1 MAKEKTQSK
10 EQSRPRRDK
19 KKLIRHNTAANQE
32 KHRNDWQPLTPNDL
46 GLVADRRIMPRDEL
60 SRRHHVETA
69 SAETVGAHF
78 DDTLWQAAAWANNLE
93 LGLVTEVSRGLC
105 RVSVNDDRLD
115 GARLNG
121 ERLHGERLL
130 CDLRGTLAAEGTAYT
145 NVVAVGDRVLFSRP
159 EAEHG
164 WVEQVLPRRSA
175 LTRPDP
181 FYRHL
186 KQIVVAN
193 ADQLLI
199 VAAWR
204 EPHLWLRL
212 IDEYLI
218 AAIRN
223 NLVPLICINKVDLA
237 EDMAACHALVQPYAD
252 LGYRLLLTSAV
263 SGEGLDELR
272 QLLRDKTTV
281 LAGMSGVGKSSLLS
295 AVEPGLNL
303 RAKTVSEKSGEGRH
317 TTTQVNLWPL
327 AAGGYV
333 IDTPGIR
340 ELGLQGLEL
349 EELITFYPEI
359 EEAAESCRFSN
370 CSHDHEPG
378 CAVLAAVEDGTIAE
392 WRYENY
398 HKLYS
403 QL

>member
-1 MAKEKTQSK
+1 MTKDKTQFK

-32 KHRNDWQPLTPNDL
+32 KHRPDWQPLTPNDL
-46 GLVADRRIMPRDEL
+46 GIVADRRIMPRDEL
-60 SRRHHVETA
+60 SRRHHIEEA
-69 SAETVGAHF
+69 SAETIGAAVTES
-78 DDTLWQAAAWANNLE
+78 DWQAEAEAIGLC

-105 RVSVNDDRLD
+105 RAAV
-115 GARLNG
+115 AG
-121 ERLHGERLL
+121 ELLL
-130 CDLRGTLAAEGTAYT
+130 CDLRGSLSAEGTPYT
-145 NVVAVGDRVLFSRP
+145 NIVAVGDRVLLSRP
-159 EAEHG
+159 EAGHG
-164 WVEQVLPRRSA
+164 WVERVLPRRSA

-193 ADQLLI
+193 AGQLLI

-223 NLVPLICINKVDLA
+223 NLAPLICINKIDLA
-237 EDMAACHALVQPYAD
+237 EDAAACRALVQPYAN
-252 LGYRLLLTSAV
+252 LGYRLLLTSAI

-272 QLLRDKTTV
+272 QVLRDQTTV
-281 LAGMSGVGKSSLLS
+281 LAGMSGVGKSTLLS
-295 AVEPGLNL
+295 AVEPGLDL
-303 RAKTVSEKSGEGRH
+303 RAKTVSQKSGEGRH

-340 ELGLQGLEL
+340 ELGLQGLHP
-349 EELITFYPEI
+349 EELVTFYPEI
-359 EEAAESCRFSN
+359 EETAESCRFSN
-370 CSHDHEPG
+370 CSHHHEPG
-378 CAVLAAVEDGTIAE
+378 CAVRAAVAAGTIAE

-398 HKLYS
+398 HKLYG

>member
-1 MAKEKTQSK
+1 MAKDKTPFK
-10 EQSRPRRDK
+10 EQPQLRRNK
-19 KKLIRHNTAANQE
+19 KKRIRHNTAANQE
-32 KHRNDWQPLTPNDL
+32 KHRADWQPLTPNEL
-46 GLVADRRIMPRDEL
+46 GVVADRRIMPRDEL
-60 SRRHHVETA
+60 SRRHRLEEA
-69 SAETVGAHF
+69 SAATIGAAVTES
-78 DDTLWQAAAWANNLE
+78 DWQAEAAATGLC

-105 RVSVNDDRLD
+105 RVT
-115 GARLNG
+115 LNG
-121 ERLHGERLL
+121 ETLL
-130 CDLRGTLAAEGTAYT
+130 CDLRGSLSAEGTPYT
-145 NVVAVGDRVLFSRP
+145 NIVAVGDRVLLSRP
-159 EAEHG
+159 EASHG
-164 WVEQVLPRRSA
+164 WVERILPRRSA

-193 ADQLLI
+193 ASQLLI

-223 NLVPLICINKVDLA
+223 NLAPLICINKIDLA
-237 EDMAACHALVQPYAD
+237 EDPAACRALVQPYAD
-252 LGYRLLLTSAV
+252 LGYRLLLTSAI
-263 SGEGLDELR
+263 SGAGLDQLR
-272 QLLRDKTTV
+272 QVLQDQTTV
-281 LAGMSGVGKSSLLS
+281 LAGMSGVGKSTLLS
-295 AVEPGLNL
+295 AVEPRLNL
-303 RAKTVSEKSGEGRH
+303 RAKTVSQKSGEGRH

-340 ELGLQGLEL
+340 ELGLQGLDPA
-349 EELITFYPEI
+349 ELITFYPEI

-370 CSHDHEPG
+370 CAHTHEPG
-378 CAVLAAVEDGTIAE
+378 CAVQAAVAAGEIAE

-398 HKLYS
+398 HKLYT

>member
-1 MAKEKTQSK
+1 MAKDKTQFK
-10 EQSRPRRDK
+10 EQPRRGK

-32 KHRNDWQPLTPNDL
+32 KHRQDWQPLTPNDL
-46 GLVADRRIMPRDEL
+46 GIVADRRIMPRDEL
-60 SRRHHVETA
+60 SRRHHIEEA
-69 SAETVGAHF
+69 SAETIGAAVTES
-78 DDTLWQAAAWANNLE
+78 DWQAEAEATGLC

-105 RVSVNDDRLD
+105 RVSV
-115 GARLNG
+115 G
-121 ERLHGERLL
+121 GERLL
-130 CDLRGTLAAEGTAYT
+130 CDLRGVLAAEGTPYT
-145 NVVAVGDRVLFSRP
+145 NIVAVGDRVLLSRP
-159 EAEHG
+159 EAGHG
-164 WVEQVLPRRSA
+164 WVERVLPRRSA

-223 NLVPLICINKVDLA
+223 NLAPLICINKIDLA
-237 EDMAACHALVQPYAD
+237 EDAAACRTLVRPYAD

-263 SGEGLDELR
+263 SGEGLEELR
-272 QLLRDKTTV
+272 QVLRDKTTV
-281 LAGMSGVGKSSLLS
+281 LAGMSGVGKSTLLS
-295 AVEPGLNL
+295 RVEPGLNL

-340 ELGLQGLEL
+340 ELGLQGLDP
-349 EELITFYPEI
+349 EELVTFYPEI
-359 EEAAESCRFSN
+359 AEAAESCRFSN
-370 CSHDHEPG
+370 CSHHHEPG
-378 CAVLAAVEDGTIAE
+378 CAVRAAVENGAIAD

-398 HKLYS
+398 HKLYDN
-403 QL
+403 L